1 MLPIPF
7 QKYIPSF
14 FNRDKKLTALSDK
27 IDSDLQK
34 WRDDVFDLNKM
45 IDPPRIP
52 EYLLS
57 DIGNY
62 LNAGLLNTDSSRTK
76 REKISNAVAG
86 HKKRGLWKSD
96 AKLKIDA
103 IAGGDSQIIRSQDS
117 ADWIMLGQE
126 TDDPDNFWAILGTD
140 VIDTSEYVFDSPTDF
155 ILVEATD
162 PSSNGTLGTD
172 NIGDYGADLMGSQA
186 GTAGNIEFGIDLAGS
201 GDELEIAGNIYIN
214 VDNKILTYD
223 EVEQTKLSLEDVVP
237 SYYRIFLGYFNVSGQ
252 FIVYPNGIIN

>member
-7 QKYIPSF
+7 EKHIPSF
-14 FNRDKKLTALSDK
+14 FNRNKKLTALSDK

-34 WRDDVFDLNKM
+34 WKEDIFNLNKM

-52 EYLLS
+52 EYLLN

-76 REKISNAVAG
+76 HEKISTAVKG
-86 HKKRGLWKSD
+86 HKKRGLWNAD
-96 AKLKIDA
+96 AKLRIDS

-117 ADWIMLGQE
+117 ADWILLGHE
-126 TDDPDNFWAILGTD
+126 ANDPDNFWAILGTD

-155 ILVEATD
+155 ILAETSD
-162 PSSNGTLGTD
+162 TSFNGTLGTD

-186 GTAGNIEFGIDLAGS
+186 GTTGNIEFGIDLAGS
-201 GDELEIAGNIYIN
+201 GDEIEIAGNIYID

-223 EVEQTKLSLEDVVP
+223 EVEQIKLSLADVVP
-237 SYYRIFLGYFNVSGQ
+237 SYYRIFLGYFNISGQ